1 MEKDKKS
8 IRICVFG
15 ASADVDEKYKAA
27 ARALGRK
34 LGEKGCSMVFGGFRA
49 GLMAASASGFQD
61 AGAEITG
68 VTPAILES
76 SRDVFPGCT
85 EVISTGSLSERKD
98 KMIEMADA
106 FLVLPGGIGTLDE
119 LFQVLAM
126 NVIGE
131 SEKPVI
137 VYDFDGFYDGII
149 SALDKMWDEGFLYK
163 KTSDLFTVV
172 KDLKDV
178 DDLDIF
184 K

>member
-1 MEKDKKS
+1 M
-8 IRICVFG
+8 RICVFG
-15 ASADVDEKYKAA
+15 ASADVDEKYKKAV
-27 ARALGRK
+27 RALARR

-49 GLMAASASGFQD
+49 GLMAASAEGFRD

-85 EVISTGSLSERKD
+85 EVIKTGSLSERKD
-98 KMIEMADA
+98 RMIEMADA

-131 SEKPVI
+131 SAKPVI
-137 VYDFDGFYDGII
+137 IYNFEGFYDGII
-149 SALDKMWDEGFLYK
+149 SALDGMWDEGFLYK

-172 KDLKDV
+172 KDLKDI
-178 DDLDIF
+178 DDLDF
-184 K
+184 LK